1 MYRYDSG
8 QIRVDDFE
16 QPVGMNI
23 RSDNRWVRK
32 ARRIPW
38 EAIEKRY
45 ARLFPSNKG
54 NEAKP
59 LRLALG
65 ACMIQSEYGYPDE
78 EVGLQIQEN
87 PYLQYF
93 CGYKKYDDSKLPFDP
108 SSMVHFRKRLTA
120 EILGEINELILREN
134 PPAGNDHK
142 DDDDNNRGTM
152 IADATCA
159 PSNIRFPQDESLLN
173 EAREWT
179 EKIIDTLHDP
189 KAGRKPRTYRQSAHK
204 AHVNFTKCRKK
215 TKSQIRKAIGAQRRY
230 VKRNLQ
236 TIRQIQADG
245 KTMTPLQQA
254 RLAAIEKLYEQQSL
268 MYHNQTHSVPD
279 RIVSLS
285 QPFLRPIVR
294 GKTRSPVEFGA
305 KLDISVVDGF
315 ARLEVLSFDAYN
327 EATQLIPMM
336 ERYRQRTGYFPKK
349 VLADKIYRNRVNL
362 QFCKEHGIHLSGPR
376 LGRPPADA
384 TDQKRLN
391 YLDECARIEVERR
404 FSLAKRKCGLGLI
417 MTKLEDTIG
426 HSIAMSIVVLN
437 LRKLGTL
444 LLRFLCFFRVRTCF
458 AEILDLFR
466 RH

>member
-16 QPVGMNI
+16 QPIGMNI
-23 RSDNRWVRK
+23 RPDNRWVQK

-93 CGYKKYDDSKLPFDP
+93 CGYKKYDDSKPPFDP
-108 SSMVHFRKRLTA
+108 SSMVHFRKRLTM

-134 PPAGNDHK
+134 QPAGSDCH
-142 DDDDNNRGTM
+142 DDDNSNRGTL

-179 EKIIDTLHDP
+179 EKIIDTLYDP
-189 KAGRKPRTYRQSAHK
+189 KARRKPRTYRQSAHK

-230 VKRNLQ
+230 VKRNLR
-236 TIRQIQADG
+236 TIRQMQADG
-245 KTMTPLQQA
+245 KNMTALQQA
-254 RLAAIEKLYEQQSL
+254 RLTTIEKLYEQQSL
-268 MYHNQTHSVPD
+268 MYQNKTHSVSD

-305 KLDISVVDGF
+305 KLDISVVDGY

-327 EATQLIPMM
+327 ESTQLIPMI
-336 ERYRQRTGYFPKK
+336 ERFKQRTGHYPRK
-349 VLADKIYRNRVNL
+349 VLADKIYRNRINL

-384 TDQKRLN
+384 ADQKRLN

-444 LLRFLCFFRVRTCF
+444 LLRFLCFYRFQTRF
-458 AEILDLFR
+458 AEI
-466 RH
+466 